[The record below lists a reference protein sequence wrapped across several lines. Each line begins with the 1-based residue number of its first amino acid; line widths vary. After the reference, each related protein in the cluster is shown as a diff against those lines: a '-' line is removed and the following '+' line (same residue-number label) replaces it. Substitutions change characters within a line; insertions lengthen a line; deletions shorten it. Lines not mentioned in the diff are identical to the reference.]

1 MTGRSAFDPTQANRS
16 QSGFTLIEVM
26 LAMTI
31 FALMS
36 TVLYGAFSL
45 GHSAVEKSQRSF
57 ERNQKLRAV
66 DELLGSYIRS
76 AYPYRSSP
84 QGSTILFAGEQA
96 DLTFVS
102 SFSLAMGGRGMAKVH
117 LFWEGDENR
126 AGVLRLEE
134 ETPVRVLSEEDEK
147 DNQGHQGLSNS
158 LVLRE
163 GVKEVRITYL
173 DSQSDEEKWEERW
186 DARERNVLPRAV
198 RLNYLTA
205 EGRKVQWVFPVM
217 MNLLGQRP

>member
-1 MTGRSAFDPTQANRS
+1 
-16 QSGFTLIEVM
+16 
-26 LAMTI
+26 MTI
-31 FALMS
+31 FALMT

-117 LFWEGDENR
+117 LFWDGAENR

-134 ETPVRVLSEEDEK
+134 ETPVRVLNEEGEEEDNK
-147 DNQGHQGLSNS
+147 RHQGLRNG

-173 DSQSDEEKWEERW
+173 DPQGDEEKWEERW
-186 DARERNVLPRAV
+186 DARERNMLPRAV
-198 RLNYLTA
+198 RLNYLTE

>member
-1 MTGRSAFDPTQANRS
+1 VTKKSSFDAQSNRP
-16 QSGFTLIEVM
+16 QKGFTLIEVM

-57 ERNQKLRAV
+57 EKNQKLRAV

-76 AYPYRSSP
+76 AYPYRASP
-84 QGSTILFAGEQA
+84 QGATILFAGEQA

-102 SFSLAMGGRGMAKVH
+102 SFSLAMGGRGMAKVR
-117 LFWEGDENR
+117 LFWEGDEKA

-134 ETPVRVLSEEDEK
+134 ETPVRVPSEEGNEV
-147 DNQGHQGLSNS
+147 HEGLSNG
-158 LVLRE
+158 LVVRE
-163 GVKEVRITYL
+163 GVKKFRITYL
-173 DSQSDEEKWEERW
+173 DPQSDEEKWEERW
-186 DARERNVLPRAV
+186 DARERNTLPRAV
-198 RLNYLTA
+198 RLNYLTE
-205 EGRKVQWVFPVM
+205 EGREVQWVFPVM
-217 MNLLGQRP
+217 MNLLAQRP

>member
-1 MTGRSAFDPTQANRS
+1 MTMRSGFDPIQADRP
-16 QSGFTLIEVM
+16 QTGFTLIEVM

-45 GHSAVEKSQRSF
+45 SHSAVEKSQRSF

-66 DELLGSYIRS
+66 DELVGSYIRS
-76 AYPYRSSP
+76 VYPYRSSP
-84 QGSTILFAGEQA
+84 QGSTILFVGEQA

-102 SFSLAMGGRGMAKVH
+102 AFSLAMGGRGMAKVH

-134 ETPVRVLSEEDEK
+134 EIPVRVLSEEDSER
-147 DNQGHQGLSNS
+147 DQGISNGM
-158 LVLRE
+158 VIRE
-163 GVKEVRITYL
+163 GVKEFRITYL
-173 DSQSDEEKWEERW
+173 DPQSDEEKWEERW
-186 DARERNVLPRAV
+186 DAGERNMLPRAV
-198 RLNYLTA
+198 RLNYLTE
-205 EGRKVQWVFPVM
+205 EGREVQWVFPVM
-217 MNLLGQRP
+217 MNLLAQRQ

>member
-1 MTGRSAFDPTQANRS
+1 MRSAFDPIQADRP

-45 GHSAVEKSQRSF
+45 SHSAVEKSQRSF

-66 DELLGSYIRS
+66 DELVGSYIRS

-84 QGSTILFAGEQA
+84 QGSTSTILFAGEQA

-117 LFWEGDENR
+117 LFWEGNESR

-134 ETPVRVLSEEDEK
+134 EIPVRVPSEEDSER
-147 DNQGHQGLSNS
+147 DQGISNGM
-158 LVLRE
+158 VIRE

-173 DSQSDEEKWEERW
+173 DPQSDEEKWEERW
-186 DARERNVLPRAV
+186 DAVERNMLPRAV
-198 RLNYLTA
+198 RLNYLTE
-205 EGRKVQWVFPVM
+205 EGREVQWVFPVM
-217 MNLLGQRP
+217 MNLLAQRQ

>member
-1 MTGRSAFDPTQANRS
+1 VTKKASFDAQGNRP
-16 QSGFTLIEVM
+16 QKGFTLIEVM

-57 ERNQKLRAV
+57 EKNQKLRAV

-76 AYPYRSSP
+76 TYPYRASP
-84 QGSTILFAGEQA
+84 QGATILFAGEQA

-102 SFSLAMGGRGMAKVH
+102 SFSLAMGGRGMAKVR
-117 LFWEGDENR
+117 LFWEGDEKA

-134 ETPVRVLSEEDEK
+134 ETPVRVPSEESNEA
-147 DNQGHQGLSNS
+147 HEGLSNG
-158 LVLRE
+158 LVVRE
-163 GVKEVRITYL
+163 GVKEFRITYL
-173 DSQSDEEKWEERW
+173 DPQSDEEKWEERW
-186 DARERNVLPRAV
+186 DARERNTLPRAV
-198 RLNYLTA
+198 RLNYLTE
-205 EGRKVQWVFPVM
+205 EGREVQWVFPVM
-217 MNLLGQRP
+217 MNLLAQRP